1 MQINRKFVKVGMLN
15 TDLSRGAISQIVA
28 NNLDQKYLETPKLGS
43 NFLALCLENGVDDA
57 IILENSKK
65 LAIESLKNIPSHSK
79 DSVIPL
85 LSNLFDQARILGS
98 MDPEV
103 FNAMRNYLVIVL
115 RDDTYSQYVFHKFF
129 ISLAMIGCRDDQI
142 WNFLLNRL
150 QKYHVNKFYLFQ
162 KRTLH
167 TALKQ
172 IAIKNLV
179 PDSTLRRVMA
189 KISILSNFCISDQ
202 LAVSSFHLKE
212 MKPSNNQDEKFGDC
226 CDQSAIET
234 FKNSLGDNQYLKNVS
249 NQKHG
254 DNPLEKHVKIALE
267 GH

>member
-1 MQINRKFVKVGMLN
+1 MQINRKFIKVGILN
-15 TDLSRGAISQIVA
+15 TDLIRGAISQIVA
-28 NNLDQKYLETPKLGS
+28 KNMDQKFLESPRLGS
-43 NFLALCLENGVDDA
+43 NFLALCLENGVDDE

-65 LAIESLKNIPSHSK
+65 LAIESLKNIPSQSK
-79 DSVIPL
+79 DSIIPL

-115 RDDTYSQYVFHKFF
+115 RDDTYSQFVFHKFF
-129 ISLAMIGCRDDQI
+129 ISLAMIGCRDEQL
-142 WNFLLNRL
+142 WNFLLKRL

-172 IAIKNLV
+172 ISIKNLV

-189 KISILSNFCISDQ
+189 KISILSDFCISDQ

-212 MKPSNNQDEKFGDC
+212 TKPSNNQDEKFGDC
-226 CDQSAIET
+226 CDSGAIQA
-234 FKNSLGDNQYLKNVS
+234 FKDSLPDNQYLKNVS
-249 NQKHG
+249 NQKQA
-254 DNPLEKHVKIALE
+254 DNPLEKNVKIALE